1 MPMVTYARII
11 SGMINDR
18 NWLKNDESV
27 TTKRQKPSGRN
38 WPNRMPTMMA
48 MMSLG
53 SNPSLNFFFSSI
65 SFFLLFGGQ
74 HQTI

>member
-11 SGMINDR
+11 SGMMNDR

-53 SNPSLNFFFSSI
+53 SNPEFEFFLFFHF
-65 SFFLLFGGQ
+65 FFLLFGGQ